1 MEFKVSN
8 RVRLLRLLL
17 ISHSAVIVLLQGGHG
32 YSFCAPTLLLSL
44 LPVGHSL
51 SEGPVRSE
59 LKSKNAFSVEPWMF
73 LLMCPGGLYRFSVKC
88 RFFIGW
94 THFIIREAESMFL

>member
-73 LLMCPGGLYRFSVKC
+73 LHVSRRTLPFQCKMSVFH
-88 RFFIGW
+88 RMDSF
-94 THFIIREAESMFL
+94 HNP